1 MQASESHAAICVH
14 QVICHFAVCFF
25 LSFSFLFW
33 GHYLTITLFITL
45 LITNLIILW
54 RSCFFFSE
62 WIVAQGLLC
71 DCQAKTKSTAVKL
84 WIKNP
89 QKKEEE
95 EEEDIKSGW

>member
-1 MQASESHAAICVH
+1 MEK
-14 QVICHFAVCFF
+14 
-25 LSFSFLFW
+25 LF
-33 GHYLTITLFITL
+33 
-45 LITNLIILW
+45 
-54 RSCFFFSE
+54 FFFSE

-89 QKKEEE
+89 QKKDEE